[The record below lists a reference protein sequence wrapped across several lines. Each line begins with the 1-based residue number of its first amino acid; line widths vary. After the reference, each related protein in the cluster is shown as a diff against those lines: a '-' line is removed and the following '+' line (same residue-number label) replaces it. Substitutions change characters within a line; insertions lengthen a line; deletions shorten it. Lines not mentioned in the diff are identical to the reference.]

1 MNIAEWCI
9 RNNRTT
15 VVLLLL
21 VALAGVRAFM
31 TMSRLED
38 PEFTIRTAVVLTY
51 FPGASPLKVEKL
63 VTSKLEKKIR
73 STAEVEHVTS
83 QSMTGL
89 SIIFADVY
97 EKFRDMKPIWQKLRN
112 KVADARSE
120 LPEGVIGPVVND
132 EFGDVYGVVVA
143 LTGDGYTYREMEDVA
158 RFVRDEL
165 LKLDSV
171 AKVELFGTQ
180 QEHIFVEFSNAR
192 LAGYGVSPYDL
203 AQALEAQNAVQPG
216 GSAVVGPERIV
227 IEATGEFRSVDQ
239 IRRTSLRIPG
249 RAETI
254 YLGDIAEVRR
264 DFVDP
269 PQTMTRY
276 NGQPAIILAVNMARG
291 ENIIHMGEEVRACL
305 DRIRARLPVG
315 LDFGMVAYQPK
326 FVARA
331 INNFTV
337 NLAEAFFFVVVVML
351 AFAGLRTGL
360 VAGTL
365 VPMAMLMCIAL
376 MPVFNVDLQQVSI
389 ASLIIALGMLVDNGV
404 VVSENILVR
413 LANGEERL
421 RACGGAARELALP
434 LLSASLTTIFAF
446 LPIAIARSG
455 VGEYCLS
462 LFIVVTLT
470 LLSSWGLSLT
480 MVPMM
485 CYYVLKP
492 RLQPQTFAGGLYRQY
507 RELLIWSLRSRA
519 VFLGVVIAVFAVSL
533 WAFGLVPKIFFPENE
548 REMFLIDF
556 WQPYGTDIRATAER
570 AERLEKF
577 LLSRPEVVSVGTFIG
592 SGGPRWYLSLNP
604 EQDNPNYAFFIVNTA
619 TKKCVDRLIRETR
632 RHLEAFFP
640 DCRHTVK
647 KLESGVPVGAPIQ
660 IRISGADIRTLY
672 SLRNRIAAAIRDV
685 PGVRNVRDDWGE
697 WTKKLEVDINQDQ
710 AKRAGLTSRDIALSL
725 QTQMAGLQVT
735 EFREGDRLIPVVLRS
750 RQAYR
755 EELSRIEGLN
765 VYSFETGV
773 SVPLLH
779 VARPHLVWQ
788 PSNILRRDG
797 KRTMTVK
804 VDVSGRF
811 ASDVLA
817 DIRPRVEALV
827 AGKDWPA
834 GYSLEFGGEY
844 EESRKAEDSIMEG
857 LPLAMGLLALVL
869 IAQFNSIRRP
879 LIIALTIP
887 PMLVGITAG
896 LLITRQPFGF
906 MAMLGMISLM
916 GIVVNNAIMMI
927 DRIEIERRRGQTL
940 QDAVVV
946 AAQRRLRPIL
956 MTAITTIVGL
966 IPLALQGGKLWR
978 PMANVL
984 IFGLGFATVLTLVL
998 CPVLYS
1004 LFFRADFRD
1013 YGWNPDVLRRSEDVA
1028 TPET

>member
-15 VVLLLL
+15 IVVLLL
-21 VALAGVRAFM
+21 VALAGVRAFL
-31 TMSRLED
+31 TMSRRED

-63 VTSKLEKKIR
+63 VTSKLEKRIR
-73 STAEVEHVTS
+73 SLAEVEHVTS
-83 QSMTGL
+83 QSMSGL
-89 SIIFADVY
+89 SVIFVDVY
-97 EKFRDMKPIWQKLRN
+97 EKFRHMQPIWQKLRT

-120 LPEGVIGPVVND
+120 LPQGIIGPIVND
-132 EFGDVYGVVVA
+132 EFGDVFGVVVA
-143 LTGDGYTYREMEDVA
+143 LTGDGYSYRELEDVA
-158 RFVRDEL
+158 RYVRDEL
-165 LKLDSV
+165 LKLRSV
-171 AKVELFGTQ
+171 AKVDLYGTQ
-180 QEHIFVEFSNAR
+180 QERIFVEFSNAR

-203 AQALEAQNAVQPG
+203 AQALAAQNAIQPG
-216 GSAVVGPERIV
+216 GDAVVGPERVI
-227 IEATGEFRSVDQ
+227 IEASGEFRSVED
-239 IRRTSLRIPG
+239 IRRTSLRLPG
-249 RAETI
+249 RPDTI

-264 DFVDP
+264 GFVDP
-269 PQTMTRY
+269 PGMLTRY
-276 NGQPAIILAVNMARG
+276 NGERAIVLAVNMARG
-291 ENIIHMGEEVRACL
+291 ENIVRMGEEVRRCL
-305 DRIRARLPVG
+305 RRVQAELPVG

-331 INNFTV
+331 IRNFTV
-337 NLAEAFFFVVVVML
+337 NLVEAFFFVVVVML
-351 AFAGLRTGL
+351 VFAGLRTGL
-360 VAGTL
+360 VAGSL
-365 VPMAMLMCIAL
+365 VPMAMLACIAL
-376 MPVFNVDLQQVSI
+376 MPAFNVELQQVSI

-421 RACGGAARELALP
+421 RACGGAARELAMP

-455 VGEYCLS
+455 VGEYCMS
-462 LFIVVTLT
+462 LFVVVTLT

-485 CYYVLKP
+485 CYYILKP
-492 RLQPQTFAGGLYRQY
+492 ELRAQTFSGRLYRWY
-507 RELLIWSLRSRA
+507 RSFLVRVLQARFLFLVA
-519 VFLGVVIAVFAVSL
+519 VVALFAVAL
-533 WAFGLVPKIFFPENE
+533 WGFGFVPKIFFPENE

-556 WQPYGTDIRATAER
+556 WQPYGTDIRTTARRAAALER
-570 AERLEKF
+570 F
-577 LLSRPEVVSVGTFIG
+577 LLDQPEVVSVGTFVG

-604 EQDNPNYAFFIVNTA
+604 EQDNPNYAFFIVNTR
-619 TKKCVDRLIRETR
+619 TKQSVDRLIERTR
-632 RHLEAFFP
+632 RHLDRNFP

-660 IRISGADIRTLY
+660 IRISGPDIRTLY
-672 SLRNRIAAAIRDV
+672 RLRNRIAAAIRDV
-685 PGVRNVRDDWGE
+685 PGISDIRDDWGE
-697 WTKKLEVDINQDQ
+697 WTKKLEININQEQ

-725 QTQMAGLQVT
+725 QTQMAGLEVT
-735 EFREGDRLIPVVLRS
+735 QYREGDRLIPVVLRS
-750 RQAYR
+750 REAYR
-755 EELSRIEGLN
+755 KDLGKIEGLN
-765 VYSFETGV
+765 VYSFTTGR
-773 SVPLLH
+773 SVPLRH
-779 VARPHLVWQ
+779 VARPELRWQ

-804 VDVSGRF
+804 VGVQGRF
-811 ASDVLA
+811 ASEVLSEV
-817 DIRPRVEALV
+817 RPRVAALV
-827 AGKDWPA
+827 AGGDWPA
-834 GYSLEFGGEY
+834 GYDVEFGGEY
-844 EESRKAEDSIMEG
+844 EESRDAEESIMDG
-857 LPLAMGLLALVL
+857 LPVAMGLLALVL

-887 PMLVGITAG
+887 PMLVGITVG
-896 LLITRQPFGF
+896 LLLTRQPFGF

-927 DRIEIERRRGQTL
+927 DRIEIERERGQRL
-940 QDAVVV
+940 VDAIVV

-1004 LFFRADFRD
+1004 LFFRADFRGYRWD
-1013 YGWNPDVLRRSEDVA
+1013 PAVLRRSEDIGSG
-1028 TPET
+1028 PN